1 MPSHR
6 CQFIWFVADST
17 VVRNRNPST
26 PANCFEPFLVRRIR
40 SEVVDVA
47 LDHDATCSEDLGEA
61 SAEVAIGEK
70 DLAQAARSYKT
81 ACSISPSVNP

>member
-1 MPSHR
+1 
-6 CQFIWFVADST
+6 
-17 VVRNRNPST
+17 
-26 PANCFEPFLVRRIR
+26 
-40 SEVVDVA
+40 VA